1 MNCLRRL
8 EMSRWVPD
16 RNVARVGE
24 RALRGAL
31 QPRRARPPPPPPPP
45 TAALRTSR
53 SASSF
58 VFRVRRQAREARR
71 RFCLEVKDV
80 IVPNQML

>member
-31 QPRRARPPPPPPPP
+31 QPRRARPLPYAP
-45 TAALRTSR
+45 AVQLRPLFSEC
-53 SASSF
+53 A
-58 VFRVRRQAREARR
+58 VRRARH
-71 RFCLEVKDV
+71 VDGSVWK
-80 IVPNQML
+80 